1 MDNKIVEIR
10 TTLQQVFGMG
20 IEEIAQ
26 EKGFV
31 QRLSKL
37 TGLKFVEIWVMGFLE
52 KPTASLNYLV
62 QVAADVDVS
71 ITKQGLQDRL
81 SRGAVDFLTAVL
93 KRCTAQLQNKL
104 PMDLSLLKK
113 FDGVQ
118 VVDSSGFGLPDN
130 LESEF
135 PGSGGDGPKSALK
148 LQVIWDFLH
157 GNFLDIVTQNGK
169 QPDQSFRQHALQIL
183 PGWLCL
189 SDLGY
194 FALETLEIIVQTQAY
209 FISRWLVGCGL
220 VDPTTETKFDLL
232 SYLQKAI
239 QNQIELNL
247 WVGIQKRI
255 PCRLLAVHLS
265 PEVVEERR
273 RKLRENA
280 RKKGRSVSAESLA
293 WLEWSI
299 FITNVPLEWLSLEQV
314 SLIYRLRW
322 QIELLFKLWKSEC
335 QVDRIAGYSKERV
348 LCEIYA
354 KLIGAVIFQY
364 VSFPLRWTDRELSP
378 VKAIQTFRRFAIAL
392 AIALQNAD
400 QLDTL
405 LSKLFSIW
413 QRCGFKDKHKI
424 RLTTCQR
431 IALAGQILA

>member
-1 MDNKIVEIR
+1 MDNKIVDIR
-10 TTLQQVFGMG
+10 TALQKVFGTG

-52 KPTASLNYLV
+52 KPSASLNYLV
-62 QVAADVDVS
+62 QVAADLNIH

-81 SRGAVDFLTAVL
+81 SRGAVVFLMAVL
-93 KRCTAQLQNKL
+93 ERCMTQLRNKL
-104 PMDLSLLKK
+104 PLDLALLNK
-113 FDGVQ
+113 FSGVQ
-118 VVDSSGFGLPDN
+118 IVDSSGFGLPDS

-135 PGSGGDGPKSALK
+135 PGSGGDGPKSIFK
-148 LQVIWDFLH
+148 LQVIWDFLR
-157 GNFLDIVTQNGK
+157 GNLLGIVPQDGR
-169 QPDQSFRQHALQIL
+169 QPDQSFRQHVLQIL

-194 FALETLEIIVQTQAY
+194 FALESLEKIVQAQAY

-220 VDPTTETKFDLL
+220 VDPTTGMKFDLL
-232 SYLQKAI
+232 SFLQKTT
-239 QNQIELNL
+239 QNRLELNV
-247 WVGIQKRI
+247 WVGFHKRI
-255 PCRLLAVHLS
+255 ACRLLAIRLS
-265 PEVVEERR
+265 PEIVEEKRR
-273 RKLRENA
+273 QLHEKAL
-280 RKKGRSVSAESLA
+280 KKGRTVSAASLA

-299 FITNVPLEWLSLEQV
+299 YITNVPLEWLSLEQV
-314 SLIYRLRW
+314 ALIYRLRW

-335 QVDRIAGYSKERV
+335 QMDRIAGHLRARV

-364 VSFPLRWTDRELSP
+364 ISFPLRWADRELSP
-378 VKAIQTFRRFAIAL
+378 VKAIQTFRRFAISL
-392 AIALQNAD
+392 AKALQD
-400 QLDTL
+400 SGQLDTL
-405 LSKLFSIW
+405 LSNLFDTW

-424 RLTTCQR
+424 QLSTCQR
-431 IALAGQILA
+431 IALAGQTLA

>member
-10 TTLQQVFGMG
+10 TTLQQVFGTG

-93 KRCTAQLQNKL
+93 KRCTVQLQNKL

-113 FDGVQ
+113 FGGVQ

-209 FISRWLVGCGL
+209 FISRWLAGCGL

-232 SYLQKAI
+232 SYLQKAT
-239 QNQIELNL
+239 QNQLELNL

-335 QVDRIAGYSKERV
+335 QVDRIAGHIKERV

-364 VSFPLRWTDRELSP
+364 ISFPLRWTDRELSP
-378 VKAIQTFRRFAIAL
+378 VKAIQTFRRFAVAL
-392 AIALQNAD
+392 ANALQNAD
-400 QLDTL
+400 QLDAL
-405 LSKLFSIW
+405 LSKLLGIW

>member
-10 TTLQQVFGMG
+10 TTLQQVFSID

-26 EKGFV
+26 EKEFV

-52 KPTASLNYLV
+52 KPSASLNYLV
-62 QVAADVDVS
+62 QVAADMNVS

-81 SRGAVDFLTAVL
+81 SRGAVNFLQAVL
-93 KRCTAQLQNKL
+93 KRCTLRLRNKL

-113 FDGVQ
+113 FSGVQ
-118 VVDSSGFGLPDN
+118 IVDSSSFGLPDSLQN
-130 LESEF
+130 EF
-135 PGSGGDGPKSALK
+135 SGSGGDGPKAALK

-157 GNFLDIVTQNGK
+157 GNFLDIVPQEGN
-169 QPDQSFRQHALQIL
+169 QPDQSFYQHTLQIL

-194 FALETLEIIVQTQAY
+194 FALESLEIIAQTQAY

-220 VDPTTETKFDLL
+220 IDPVTETKFDLL
-232 SYLQKAI
+232 SYLQNTT
-239 QNQIELNL
+239 QNQLELNL
-247 WVGIQKRI
+247 WMGLQKRI
-255 PCRLLAVHLS
+255 AGRFLAVRLS
-265 PEVVEERR
+265 PEIVEERR
-273 RKLRENA
+273 RKLREKA
-280 RKKGRSVSAESLA
+280 RKKGRAVSATSLA

-299 FITNVPLEWLSLEQV
+299 FITNVPLEWLTLEQI

-335 QVDRIAGYSKERV
+335 QIDRIAGRIRDRV

-354 KLIGAVIFQY
+354 KLIGSVVFQY
-364 VSFPLRWTDRELSP
+364 ISFPLRWTDRELSP
-378 VKAIQTFRRFAIAL
+378 VKAIQTFRRFAVAL
-392 AIALQNAD
+392 ANTLHDTD
-400 QLDTL
+400 QLDAL
-405 LSKLFSIW
+405 LFKLFDVW
-413 QRCGFKDKHKI
+413 RRCGLKDKHKI
-424 RLTTCQR
+424 QLTTCQS
-431 IALAGQILA
+431 IFLAGQILA

>member
-1 MDNKIVEIR
+1 MDKEIVEIR
-10 TTLQQVFGMG
+10 TTLQQVFGIG

-52 KPTASLNYLV
+52 KPAASLNYLV
-62 QVAADVDVS
+62 QVAADIDVS

-81 SRGAVDFLTAVL
+81 SRGAVDFLAAVL
-93 KRCTAQLQNKL
+93 KRCTIQLRNKL
-104 PMDLSLLKK
+104 PIDLSLLKK
-113 FDGVQ
+113 FSGVQ
-118 VVDSSGFGLPDN
+118 IVDSSGFGLPDS
-130 LESEF
+130 LQSEF
-135 PGSGGDGPKSALK
+135 PGAGGDGPKSALK

-157 GNFLDIVTQNGK
+157 GNLLEIVTQDGK

-194 FALETLEIIVQTQAY
+194 FALETMEIIVKAQAY
-209 FISRWLVGCGL
+209 FISRWLAGCGL
-220 VDPTTETKFDLL
+220 VDPESEIKFDLL
-232 SYLQKAI
+232 SYLQNTA
-239 QNQIELNL
+239 QNQFELNL
-247 WVGIQKRI
+247 WVGLQKRMA
-255 PCRLLAVHLS
+255 CRLLAVRLS

-273 RKLRENA
+273 RKLRDNA
-280 RKKGRSVSAESLA
+280 RKKGRTVSATSLA
-293 WLEWSI
+293 WLEWNI
-299 FITNVPLEWLSLEQV
+299 FITNVPLEWLTLEQI

-335 QVDRIAGYSKERV
+335 QIDRIAGRIRERV

-354 KLIGAVIFQY
+354 KLIGSVIFQY

-378 VKAIQTFRRFAIAL
+378 IKAIQTFRRYAIPL
-392 AIALQNAD
+392 AKVLQDSN
-400 QLDTL
+400 QLDAL
-405 LSKLFSIW
+405 LSKLFGIW
-413 QRCGFKDKHKI
+413 QRCGFKDKHQI
-424 RLTTCQR
+424 QLTTCQR
-431 IALAGQILA
+431 IALAEHTLA

>member
-1 MDNKIVEIR
+1 MDPKIVEIR
-10 TTLQQVFGMG
+10 TTLQKVFGDG

-62 QVAADVDVS
+62 QVAADIEVS

-81 SRGAVDFLTAVL
+81 ARGAVDFLTAVL
-93 KRCTAQLQNKL
+93 KRCAIQLRNKV
-104 PMDLSLLKK
+104 PMDLSLLKQ
-113 FDGVQ
+113 FNGIQ
-118 VVDSSGFGLPDN
+118 IVDSSGFGLPDS
-130 LESEF
+130 LQSEF

-157 GNFLDIVTQNGK
+157 GNLLDIVTQDGA
-169 QPDQSFRQHALQIL
+169 QPDQLFHQHALQIL

-194 FALETLEIIVQTQAY
+194 FALETMEIIAGAQAY
-209 FISRWLVGCGL
+209 FISRWLTGCGL
-220 VDPTTETKFDLL
+220 VDPATGTKFDLL
-232 SYLQKAI
+232 AYLQDTT
-239 QNQIELNL
+239 QNQLELNL
-247 WVGIQKRI
+247 WVGLQKRI
-255 PCRLLAVHLS
+255 ACRLLAIRLS
-265 PEVVEERR
+265 PEIVEEKRRQLREKAR
-273 RKLRENA
+273 RK
-280 RKKGRSVSAESLA
+280 GRAVSATSLA

-299 FITNVPLEWLSLEQV
+299 FITNVPLDRLTLEQI
-314 SLIYRLRW
+314 SLVYRLRW

-335 QVDRIAGYSKERV
+335 QIDRIAGRLRARV

-354 KLIGAVIFQY
+354 KLIGSVLFQY

-378 VKAIQTFRRFAIAL
+378 VKAIQTFRRY
-392 AIALQNAD
+392 ALQLAKALQDSD
-400 QLDTL
+400 QLDAL
-405 LSKLFSIW
+405 LSKLFEIW
-413 QRCGFKDKHKI
+413 KRCGLKDKHLI
-424 RLTTCQR
+424 QLTTCQR
-431 IALAGQILA
+431 IAFAGQTLT

>member
-10 TTLQQVFGMG
+10 TTLQQVFGIG

-62 QVAADVDVS
+62 QVAADLDVS

-81 SRGAVDFLTAVL
+81 SRGAVDFLMAVL
-93 KRCTAQLQNKL
+93 KRCTVQLQNKL
-104 PMDLSLLKK
+104 PMDLSLLSK
-113 FDGVQ
+113 FSGVQ
-118 VVDSSGFGLPDN
+118 IVDSSGFGLPDS

-157 GNFLDIVTQNGK
+157 GNFLDIVPQNGK

-183 PGWLCL
+183 PGRLCL

-194 FALETLEIIVQTQAY
+194 FVLDTLGIIAQTQAY
-209 FISRWLVGCGL
+209 FISRWLTDCGL
-220 VDPTTETKFDLL
+220 VDPATETKFDLL
-232 SYLQKAI
+232 SYLQKAT
-239 QNQIELNL
+239 QNQLELNL
-247 WVGIQKRI
+247 WVGTQKRI

-273 RKLRENA
+273 RKLHENA

-299 FITNVPLEWLSLEQV
+299 FITNVPLEWLTLEQIC
-314 SLIYRLRW
+314 LIYRLRW

-335 QVDRIAGYSKERV
+335 QVDRIAGHIKGRV
-348 LCEIYA
+348 LSEIYA

-378 VKAIQTFRRFAIAL
+378 VKAIQTFRRFAVTL
-392 AIALQNAD
+392 ANALQSAD
-400 QLDTL
+400 QLDAL
-405 LSKLFSIW
+405 LSKLFGIW

-431 IALAGQILA
+431 IALAGQSLA

>member
-1 MDNKIVEIR
+1 MDKEIVEIR
-10 TTLQQVFGMG
+10 MTLQKVFGIG

-52 KPTASLNYLV
+52 QPTASLNYLV
-62 QVAADVDVS
+62 QVAADINVN

-93 KRCTAQLQNKL
+93 KRCTIQLRNKL

-113 FDGVQ
+113 FNGIQ
-118 VVDSSGFGLPDN
+118 IVDSSGFGLPDS
-130 LESEF
+130 LQSEF

-157 GNFLDIVTQNGK
+157 GNFLEIVTQDGT

-194 FALETLEIIVQTQAY
+194 FALETLETIVQIQAY
-209 FISRWLVGCGL
+209 FISRWLTGCGL
-220 VDPTTETKFDLL
+220 VDPDTETKFDLL
-232 SYLQKAI
+232 AYLQDTTH
-239 QNQIELNL
+239 NQLELNL
-247 WVGIQKRI
+247 WVGLQKRI
-255 PCRLLAVHLS
+255 ACRLLAIRLS
-265 PEVVEERR
+265 PESVEEKRRQLREKAR
-273 RKLRENA
+273 RK
-280 RKKGRSVSAESLA
+280 GRAVSATSLA

-299 FITNVPLEWLSLEQV
+299 FITNVPLDWLTLEQI
-314 SLIYRLRW
+314 SLVYRLRW

-335 QVDRIAGYSKERV
+335 QIDRIAGRLRARV

-354 KLIGAVIFQY
+354 KLIGSVLFQY

-378 VKAIQTFRRFAIAL
+378 VKAIQTFRRYAILLAQAL
-392 AIALQNAD
+392 PNPD
-400 QLDTL
+400 QLDAL
-405 LSKLFSIW
+405 LAKLFAIW
-413 QRCGFKDKHKI
+413 RRCGFKDKHQI
-424 RLTTCQR
+424 QLTTCQR
-431 IALAGQILA
+431 IALAGQTLA

>member
-1 MDNKIVEIR
+1 MDDKIVEIR
-10 TTLQQVFGMG
+10 TTLQKVFGIG

-31 QRLSKL
+31 QRSSKL

-62 QVAADVDVS
+62 QIAADLDVS

-81 SRGAVDFLTAVL
+81 SRGAVDFLMAVL
-93 KRCTAQLQNKL
+93 KRCTLQLQNKL
-104 PMDLSLLKK
+104 PIDLSLLKK
-113 FDGVQ
+113 FSGLQ
-118 VVDSSGFGLPDN
+118 IVDSSGFGLPDS

-169 QPDQSFRQHALQIL
+169 QPDQSFRQHVLQIL

-194 FALETLEIIVQTQAY
+194 FALETLEIIVQAQAY
-209 FISRWLVGCGL
+209 FISRWLVSCSL

-232 SYLQKAI
+232 SHLQKAP
-239 QNQIELNL
+239 QNQLELNL
-247 WVGIQKRI
+247 WVGIKKRI
-255 PCRLLAVHLS
+255 PCRLLAVRLS

-273 RKLRENA
+273 RKLRDNA
-280 RKKGRSVSAESLA
+280 RKKGRAVNAVGLA

-299 FITNVPLEWLSLEQV
+299 FITNVPLDWLTLEQI

-335 QVDRIAGYSKERV
+335 QVDRIAGQTKGRV
-348 LCEIYA
+348 LSEIYA

-364 VSFPLRWTDRELSP
+364 ISFPLRWTDRELSP
-378 VKAIQTFRRFAIAL
+378 VKAVQAFRRFAVAL
-392 AIALQNAD
+392 ANALQNAD
-400 QLDTL
+400 QLDAL
-405 LSKLFSIW
+405 LSKLFGIW